1 MKTTLRIAAVFLA
14 CLMALLTIDNCQAR
28 SALRRA
34 KAVKVGDT
42 KQQVRNVLGRPSAIT
57 VAGIF
62 DNSET
67 WAYGGYVDWGDLLSC
82 PIHIRIFG
90 PDSDEVAIRFNTSGK
105 VSKITLPEGQK

>member
-1 MKTTLRIAAVFLA
+1 MAAAFLA
-14 CLMALLTIDNCQAR
+14 CLMALLTVDDCRTR

-34 KAVKVGDT
+34 KDVKVGDT
-42 KQQVRNVLGRPSAIT
+42 KQRVRNVLGRPSAIT

-90 PDSDEVAIRFNTSGK
+90 PDADEVAVRFNNSGR
-105 VSKITLPEGQK
+105 VSKIIMPEGRK